1 MDIIGTIS
9 NALESQVNL
18 VIIVLIVILALIDLI
33 FKKDLK
39 SQIVSLG
46 VLGTFIGIFMGL
58 QGFNPK
64 DMTNSINGILEGLK
78 TAFFTSIAGMGT
90 ALLLSIFQKIF
101 YRNMDDSQSQE
112 KILLDISDKV
122 DGIKHINKLTNEVT
136 KLVKTQSETKNAT
149 DSVAHIVQNL
159 FNLQSTS
166 KEDMKEALLKLAKDV
181 NHIEVSTKSLTTA
194 QLRVKDETIKIAD
207 SIYELKENST
217 QENQKMNESLKI
229 AIDKLS
235 KGATEEI
242 IKALEQVIRD
252 FNNELQSQFG
262 ENFIE
267 LNKAV
272 INLVEWQNNYKSH
285 IEHLDSHL
293 KLSTSS
299 IEKSKD
305 SLEVISSRNEEVVG
319 IYSKLKDTIEIYDQ
333 QIKDLTMHLKTY
345 SQLSSNAKSM
355 FSSIEENISATK
367 DEFTNLTKHIK
378 EKNHQQIEYSKETT
392 EQIKVHFNKI
402 QKELDTTSI
411 HFKDINKEIPEALK
425 VSLEALNQGLTSLT
439 VKFKKDYDET
449 LQNYRRGN
457 S

>member
-58 QGFNPK
+58 QYFNPE
-64 DMTNSINGILEGLK
+64 DMKNSINGILEGLK
-78 TAFFTSIAGMGT
+78 TAFFTSIVGMGT

-112 KILLDISDKV
+112 KILLDISDKLNYIEKLG
-122 DGIKHINKLTNEVT
+122 DTEHIDKLTNEIS
-136 KLVKTQSETKNAT
+136 KLVKTQSETKDAT
-149 DSVAHIVQNL
+149 DTVADIVQNL
-159 FNLQSTS
+159 FDLQTTS
-166 KEDMKEALLKLAKDV
+166 KEDMKEVLLKLV
-181 NHIEVSTKSLTTA
+181 EGVHQVEVSTNRLTTA
-194 QLRVKDETIKIAD
+194 QLKVRDETIKIAD

-217 QENQKMNESLKI
+217 QENQKLISILNTNFTKMNESLEI

-242 IKALEQVIRD
+242 IKALEQVIKE
-252 FNNELQSQFG
+252 FNQELQSSFG
-262 ENFIE
+262 DNFVK
-267 LNKAV
+267 LNESV
-272 INLVEWQNNYKSH
+272 INLLEWQNNYKSH
-285 IEHLDSHL
+285 IEHIDSHL
-293 KLSTSS
+293 ELSQSS

-333 QIKDLTMHLKTY
+333 QIKDLTMHLETY

-355 FSSIEENISATK
+355 FTI
-367 DEFTNLTKHIK
+367 
-378 EKNHQQIEYSKETT
+378 
-392 EQIKVHFNKI
+392 
-402 QKELDTTSI
+402 
-411 HFKDINKEIPEALK
+411 
-425 VSLEALNQGLTSLT
+425 
-439 VKFKKDYDET
+439 
-449 LQNYRRGN
+449 YRRKHF
-457 S
+457 SY